1 MKTLKQ
7 LIIEEFGSVN
17 NFINEKLKEYNGEL
31 PLRREH
37 IYKLLNH
44 EIPNPGIKSLNQLA
58 KMANVDREFVYK
70 EFSE

>member
-17 NFINEKLKEYNGEL
+17 NFINEKLKEYSGEL
-31 PLRREH
+31 PLKREH

-44 EIPNPGIKSLNQLA
+44 EIPNPGIKSLNQL
-58 KMANVDREFVYK
+58 
-70 EFSE
+70 

>member
-7 LIIEEFGSVN
+7 LITEEYGSIN

-31 PLRREH
+31 PLKREH

-58 KMANVDREFVYK
+58 EIVKVDREFVYK